1 MTGHTGFK
9 GAWLATWLK
18 TLGANVSGF
27 ALAPESGRPCL
38 FEAARVDRDMKSTF
52 GDVRDAPAMAA
63 ALAAQQPEIV
73 FHLAAQPVV
82 RRSYASP
89 VETLHVNALGTAH
102 LLEAVRQ
109 TPSVRAVVIV
119 TSDKCYENREW
130 PWGYRE
136 DEPLGGRDPYS
147 CSKACAELI
156 AAAYRQSYFS
166 APHAPK
172 LATVRA
178 GNVFGGGDWSEDR
191 LVPDI
196 LRAQLDGRQIVLRN
210 PHAVRPWQHVLEPL
224 HGYLLLGERL
234 CVVGEAFCGAWN
246 FGPGDDDMVSVQE
259 LTERLVKHWG
269 GGHEDSLWGGLPR
282 PSASADG
289 PGRPPHGRETRPAPS
304 SETVRCSPANAPH
317 EAHTLRLD
325 SSKARQ
331 RLGWRP
337 LLSLDEGL
345 QWTVAWTRAWA
356 QAADAGETVLKQQ
369 IENYQERSFAVR
381 RAA

>member
-1 MTGHTGFK
+1 M
-9 GAWLATWLK
+9 
-18 TLGANVSGF
+18 
-27 ALAPESGRPCL
+27 ES
-38 FEAARVDRDMKSTF
+38 VF
-52 GDVRDAPAMAA
+52 GDVRDAPAMTA
-63 ALAAQQPEIV
+63 ALAALQPEIV
-73 FHLAAQPVV
+73 FHLAAQPLV

-89 VETLHVNALGTAH
+89 LETLHVNALGTAH

-166 APHAPK
+166 APDAPK

-196 LRAQLDGRQIVLRN
+196 LRALLDGRQVVLRN

-224 HGYLLLGERL
+224 DGYLQVAERL

-246 FGPGDDDMVSVQE
+246 FGPGDDDVISVRD

-269 GGHEDSLWGGLPR
+269 GGQISLEP
-282 PSASADG
+282 
-289 PGRPPHGRETRPAPS
+289 
-304 SETVRCSPANAPH
+304 PANAPH

-337 LLSLDEGL
+337 QLSLDEGL
-345 QWTVAWTRAWA
+345 KWTIAWTRAWA